1 MNSYLIESEDSLS
14 LQKER
19 EKIIQENH
27 FEEASTNTYDLE
39 ESTLDQ
45 ALEDLDTYS
54 LLSNQKVIII
64 QNIENIKYDDEKK
77 AIDHLLKYLDSPNPD
92 NLLIIEA
99 KKLNNV
105 SKITKEL
112 KKKCKY
118 QTVELDPKKYIK
130 ASLEGYEIDNST
142 AFFLAE
148 YCGNDI
154 SKISCECEKLKNYK
168 LKEKKIT
175 KKDIEEIIIPKLG
188 EEKEV
193 TFSFTRALAMRDK
206 KMALQKYRELL
217 SYNIE
222 PLGIIGLLASQFRI
236 VYQVKLLVKEKL
248 TNKEIT
254 EKLNENSDY
263 RIAKTRELIPYYT
276 EEELLKYM
284 QSLAEMDY
292 RMKTEDVDG
301 NHLIE
306 MFILSV

>member
-1 MNSYLIESEDSLS
+1 MNNFLIESKDSLS
-14 LQKER
+14 LLKER
-19 EKIIQENH
+19 ESMIQKNN
-27 FEEASTNTYDLE
+27 FESASRSIYDLE
-39 ESTLDQ
+39 ENNLEQ
-45 ALEDLDTYS
+45 VLEDLDTYS
-54 LLSNQKVIII
+54 FLSNQKVIII
-64 QNIENIKYDDEKK
+64 QNIEKIKYEEEKT

-112 KKKCKY
+112 KKKCTY
-118 QTVELDPKKYIK
+118 HLLEIDCKKDIK
-130 ASLEGYEIDNST
+130 NILQGYEIDPST
-142 AFFLAE
+142 ISFLIE
-148 YCGNDI
+148 YCNNDV

-175 KKDIEEIIIPKLG
+175 KKDIEEIVIPKLG
-188 EEKEV
+188 EEKEL

-206 KMALQKYRELL
+206 KQALEKYRELL
-217 SYNIE
+217 SYNVE

-236 VYQVKLLVKEKL
+236 IYQVKLLVKNKL
-248 TNKEIT
+248 SNKQIADQL
-254 EKLNENSDY
+254 KENSDY

-284 QSLAEMDY
+284 EFLAKMDLQ
-292 RMKTEDVDG
+292 MKTEDVDG

-306 MFILSV
+306 MFILSI